1 MAPRKG
7 VVCLC
12 FREGVREWF
21 SDGMLDPHIAILQRL
36 QALSTE
42 LIELSS
48 RETASLSDAEIEA
61 LTRRLDDIRAEIA
74 RLREEFKE
82 TLN

>member
-1 MAPRKG
+1 VIAGPGRS
-7 VVCLC
+7 
-12 FREGVREWF
+12 GVREWPF
-21 SDGMLDPHIAILQRL
+21 DGMLDRHIAILQRL

-61 LTRRLDDIRAEIA
+61 LTGRLDAIRTEIA